1 MRKTPCVD
9 CGEQNP
15 VILDFDHIGVK
26 RSGVVQLADRECS
39 LARLEREI
47 AECEVRCANCH
58 RKRTIVDQGH
68 FRNHLVTP
76 P

>member
-1 MRKTPCVD
+1 MRAKLREKV
-9 CGEQNP
+9 
-15 VILDFDHIGVK
+15 LDFDHIGIK
-26 RSGVVQLADRECS
+26 RRGVVQLAMRECS
-39 LARLEREI
+39 LANLEREI

-58 RKRTIVDQGH
+58 RRRTIVEQGH

>member
-1 MRKTPCVD
+1 MDAV
-9 CGEQNP
+9 
-15 VILDFDHIGVK
+15 VIDFDHIGVK
-26 RSGVVQLADRECS
+26 RCGVVQLAMRECS
-39 LARLEREI
+39 LANLEREI

-58 RKRTIVDQGH
+58 RRRTIAEQGH